1 MSKGQTEVLSD
12 ALEEHGLKA
21 GTLVPGTGRTTLA
34 LGVDDLDAAL
44 AYGCGIEI
52 GERRGASWATGF
64 CTDADWLVDRLVLRI
79 EKAAKIIT
87 KAEKAKPGSTA
98 KRDTAARGSSH
109 VSDAMTAEK
118 KARDLAAKED
128 AIPLNRD
135 FGAALVKSY
144 GKVPVTIDL
153 LRLIAGMLWGD
164 WQRARRVFE
173 RGIRYVDPQFSNEKG
188 KVLAGVKLVDAVWA
202 WLDRAPN
209 VQEYAGR
216 MMQIILASY
225 AADQAA
231 VSDSQRQ
238 WEKSPGESWV
248 IEEPGTDGWAQER
261 RLEAGSDPK
270 NKQLLEL
277 TAAMHDFLLPV
288 VPEAWRDRLPE
299 PVPFV
304 GAAVEEG
311 LPEAA

>member
-1 MSKGQTEVLSD
+1 
-12 ALEEHGLKA
+12 
-21 GTLVPGTGRTTLA
+21 
-34 LGVDDLDAAL
+34 
-44 AYGCGIEI
+44 
-52 GERRGASWATGF
+52 
-64 CTDADWLVDRLVLRI
+64 
-79 EKAAKIIT
+79 
-87 KAEKAKPGSTA
+87 
-98 KRDTAARGSSH
+98 
-109 VSDAMTAEK
+109 
-118 KARDLAAKED
+118 
-128 AIPLNRD
+128 
-135 FGAALVKSY
+135 
-144 GKVPVTIDL
+144 
-153 LRLIAGMLWGD
+153 MLWGD

-261 RLEAGSDPK
+261 RLEGGQRSEE
-270 NKQLLEL
+270 Q
-277 TAAMHDFLLPV
+277 AAARAHGGD
-288 VPEAWRDRLPE
+288 ARLPAAGGARGVARQAPGAGAVRRALRWKKGCRRPHSCGALSWLPSGGE
-299 PVPFV
+299 GAARVQGRAERPGATGAPPWLSAASLQIAGFSWVGKPQTV
-304 GAAVEEG
+304 GAG
-311 LPEAA
+311 CIKGSRQ